1 MPMTDEHRRAYL
13 QRAGVTQKQI
23 DETVGELPIHEPT
36 LQELGVARDD
46 AELARGAIRQVLADA
61 ALISAKYSAVAQ
73 AREREAAAVDP
84 DELETDR
91 KNLDELFAD
100 EYTLFNACGDVLT
113 KAQVIDAMLKGIIH
127 FDGMGRA
134 GFEAVSQSLR
144 VYGDTAV
151 VTGDWRLGAKG
162 EARKVETGEEFEY
175 DLHAPHRITNTYFLR
190 DNRWQAAHSQ
200 MTRLSPD
207 RDWTFALNADA

>member
-1 MPMTDEHRRAYL
+1 MPMTDEQRRAYL
-13 QRAGVTQKQI
+13 QRAGVTQEQI
-23 DETVGELPIHEPT
+23 DETVGELPIHEAT
-36 LQELGVARDD
+36 LQERGVARDD
-46 AELARGAIRQVLADA
+46 AERVRGAIRQVLADA
-61 ALISAKYSAVAQ
+61 TLISAKYSAVAQ
-73 AREREAAAVDP
+73 ACGSAAAVDP

-91 KNLDELFAD
+91 TILDELFAN

-113 KAQVIDAMLKGIIH
+113 KAQVLDAMLKGIIH

-151 VTGDWRLGAKG
+151 VTGDWRLQATG

-207 RDWTFALNADA
+207 RDWTFALKADA